1 MAQQM
6 DKRWAG
12 YTERDWLWI
21 GLAAATLVPLVAVR
35 FLNLASDSAFAM
47 AAATGLAIVAAA
59 FCLSWGVEGLETVMP
74 QGAALAILAL
84 IEVAPEYSF
93 EVILAYRQQTT
104 LAAASMTG
112 ANRLLLGFGWPL
124 LMFTAYLSARRKGQR
139 YSEIQLGREQLGQ
152 IVFLLVASL
161 YAFVIV
167 VKRSISLIDSAI
179 LILIYGFYIF
189 ASLRIGGEKCKEDE
203 EEEQRE
209 VGVAAR
215 TKQLPG
221 LGKSIAIG
229 MFLAFGAFVLYVG
242 AEPFIDAILG
252 IARSIGVSEFIL
264 IQWVAPFLSEF
275 PESVTAYIWAASVV
289 AAAMG
294 LSNLI
299 SSKLNQ
305 WTLLIAAIPIAY
317 SLGGGRLQVL
327 HFDAQVRD
335 EIFITAAQSLF
346 GSVLLLTM
354 RFNLKKAIVLLVLFL
369 IQFFIPSESVRLVL
383 AEIYLILT
391 ALYVAA
397 RWRTF
402 NLQELRNGFLPRG
415 SQSGEA

>member
-1 MAQQM
+1 MS
-6 DKRWAG
+6 KHFERRWAG
-12 YTERDWLWI
+12 YSKRDWLWI
-21 GLAAATLVPLVAVR
+21 GLAATTVVPLVAVR
-35 FLNLASDSAFAM
+35 FLGIGSDSAFAM
-47 AAATGLAIVAAA
+47 AGATGSAIVAAA
-59 FCLSWGVEGLETVMP
+59 FCLSWGVEGLETVVP
-74 QGAALAILAL
+74 QGVALAILAL
-84 IEVAPEYSF
+84 IEVAPEYTF

-112 ANRLLLGFGWPL
+112 ANRLLLGFGWPF
-124 LMFTAYLSARRKGQR
+124 LMLTAYISARRKGQR
-139 YSEIQLGREQLGQ
+139 YTEIQLGREQFGQ
-152 IVFLLVASL
+152 IVFLLLASL

-167 VKRSISLIDSAI
+167 VKQSISIVDSAV
-179 LILIYGFYIF
+179 LVSIYGLYIF
-189 ASLRIGGEKCKEDE
+189 ASLRLGGAQCKECEQDE
-203 EEEQRE
+203 ELG
-209 VGVAAR
+209 VGAR
-215 TKQLPG
+215 TKTLRG
-221 LGKSIAIG
+221 LGKTFAIG
-229 MFLAFGAFVLYVG
+229 AFLIFGAFVLYVG
-242 AEPFIDAILG
+242 AEPFIDAILSM
-252 IARSIGVSEFIL
+252 ARSLGVSQFIL

-327 HFDAQVRD
+327 HFDTQVRD

-354 RFNLKKAIVLLVLFL
+354 RFNLKKAIILIVLFL
-369 IQFFIPSESVRLVL
+369 IQFFIPIESVRVVL
-383 AEIYLILT
+383 AWTYLILT
-391 ALYVAA
+391 ACYVVA

-402 NLQELRNGFLPRG
+402 QLQQEFRG
-415 SQSGEA
+415 RLAVWIRQRERG

>member
-1 MAQQM
+1 MSEQM
-6 DKRWAG
+6 EKRWAG
-12 YTERDWLWI
+12 YTMTDWLWI
-21 GLAAATLVPLVAVR
+21 GLAATTLVPLVAVR
-35 FLNLASDSAFAM
+35 FLGLASDSAFAM
-47 AAATGLAIVAAA
+47 AASTGLAIVAAA

-74 QGAALAILAL
+74 QGVALAILAL

-124 LMFTAYLSARRKGQR
+124 LMLTAYISARRKGQR
-139 YSEIQLGREQLGQ
+139 YAEIQLGREQVGQ
-152 IVFLLVASL
+152 IVFLLLASL

-167 VKRSISLIDSAI
+167 VKQSISLMDSAI
-179 LILIYGFYIF
+179 LILIYGLYIF
-189 ASLRIGGEKCKEDE
+189 ASLRLGGAKCEECE
-203 EEEQRE
+203 EEEE
-209 VGVAAR
+209 VGIAAR
-215 TKQLPG
+215 TKQLRG
-221 LGKSIAIG
+221 LVKILAIG
-229 MFLAFGAFVLYVG
+229 AFLVFGAFVLYVG
-242 AEPFIDAILG
+242 AEPFIDAILS
-252 IARSIGVSEFIL
+252 IARSLGVSQFLL

-305 WTLLIAAIPIAY
+305 WTLLIAAIPVAY

-327 HFDAQVRD
+327 HFDVQVRD

-354 RFNLKKAIVLLVLFL
+354 RFDLRKAILLLVLFL
-369 IQFFIPSESVRLVL
+369 FQFFIPSESVRLVL
-383 AEIYLILT
+383 AWTYIVLT
-391 ALYVAA
+391 ALYAVA
-397 RWRTF
+397 RWRRF
-402 NLQELRNGFLPRG
+402 QLLQDFRSHLAVWTAQRRELK
-415 SQSGEA
+415 

>member
-1 MAQQM
+1 ME
-6 DKRWAG
+6 KRWAG
-12 YTERDWLWI
+12 YTKTDWLWI
-21 GLAAATLVPLVAVR
+21 GLAAATLVPLIAVR
-35 FLNLASDSAFAM
+35 FLNLASGSASAM

-84 IEVAPEYSF
+84 IEVAPEYTF

-124 LMFTAYLSARRKGQR
+124 LMLTAYISARRKGER
-139 YSEIQLGREQLGQ
+139 YTEIQLGREQQGQ
-152 IVFLLVASL
+152 IVFLLLASL

-167 VKRSISLIDSAI
+167 LKQSISLVDSAI
-179 LILIYGFYIF
+179 LVSIYAYYIF
-189 ASLRIGGEKCKEDE
+189 TSLRPGSTACNECEGE
-203 EEEQRE
+203 EEE

-215 TKQLPG
+215 TKRLPG
-221 LGKSIAIG
+221 IAKALAVG
-229 MFLAFGAFVLYVG
+229 TFLLFGAFVLYVG
-242 AEPFIDAILG
+242 AEPFIDAILS
-252 IARSIGVSEFIL
+252 IARSLGVSQFIL

-317 SLGGGRLQVL
+317 SVGGGKLQVL

-354 RFNLKKAIVLLVLFL
+354 RFNLKKAIILLVLFL
-369 IQFFIPSESVRLVL
+369 VQFFIPSESVRVVL
-383 AEIYLILT
+383 GETYLILT
-391 ALYVAA
+391 ALYVVV
-397 RWRTF
+397 RWRRF
-402 NLQELRNGFLPRG
+402 NLRELRNGLLSRG

>member
-1 MAQQM
+1 MNMCQ
-6 DKRWAG
+6 KIERRWAG
-12 YTERDWLWI
+12 YSKRDWLWI
-21 GLAAATLVPLVAVR
+21 GLAATTLVPLVAVR
-35 FLNLASDSAFAM
+35 FLGVAGDSAFAM
-47 AAATGLAIVAAA
+47 AASTGLAIVAAA

-74 QGAALAILAL
+74 QGVALAILAL
-84 IEVAPEYSF
+84 VEVAPEYSF

-124 LMFTAYLSARRKGQR
+124 LMLTAYISARRKGQR
-139 YSEIQLGREQLGQ
+139 YTEIQLGREQIGQ

-167 VKRSISLIDSAI
+167 VKRSISLMDSAI
-179 LILIYGFYIF
+179 LILIYGLYIF
-189 ASLRIGGEKCKEDE
+189 ASLRVGGAKCKECE
-203 EEEQRE
+203 EEEE

-215 TKQLPG
+215 TKQLRGPG
-221 LGKSIAIG
+221 KALAIG
-229 MFLAFGAFVLYVG
+229 AFLVFGAFVLYVG
-242 AEPFIDAILG
+242 AEPFIDAILN
-252 IARSIGVSEFIL
+252 IARSLGVSQFLL

-299 SSKLNQ
+299 SSKLKQ

-317 SLGGGRLQVL
+317 SLGGGKLQVL
-327 HFDAQVRD
+327 HFDSQVRD

-354 RFNLKKAIVLLVLFL
+354 RFNLKKAIILLVLFL
-369 IQFFIPSESVRLVL
+369 IQFFIPSESIRLVL
-383 AEIYLILT
+383 AWTYLVLT
-391 ALYVAA
+391 TWYVLA
-397 RWRTF
+397 RWRT
-402 NLQELRNGFLPRG
+402 LQLLQQFRSCL
-415 SQSGEA
+415 AV

>member
-1 MAQQM
+1 MSAQM
-6 DKRWAG
+6 EKHSTG
-12 YTERDWLWI
+12 YTATDWLWI
-21 GLAAATLVPLVAVR
+21 GLAATTLVPLVAVR
-35 FLNLASDSAFAM
+35 FLGVASDSAFAM
-47 AAATGLAIVAAA
+47 AATTGLAIVAAA

-124 LMFTAYLSARRKGQR
+124 LIFTAYLSARRKGQR
-139 YSEIQLGREQLGQ
+139 FTEIQLGREQIGQ

-167 VKRSISLIDSAI
+167 VKQSISLLDSAI
-179 LILIYGFYIF
+179 LILIYGLYLF
-189 ASLRIGGEKCKEDE
+189 ASLRIGGTTSDECDE
-203 EEEQRE
+203 EEEL
-209 VGVAAR
+209 GIAAR
-215 TKQLPG
+215 TKKLPG
-221 LGKSIAIG
+221 VEKTVAIG
-229 MFLAFGAFVLYVG
+229 AFLAFGAFVLYVG
-242 AEPFIDAILG
+242 AEPFIDAILS
-252 IARSIGVSEFIL
+252 IARSLGVSQFIL

-289 AAAMG
+289 AAAKG

-327 HFDAQVRD
+327 HLDAQVRD

-354 RFNLKKAIVLLVLFL
+354 RFNLKKATILLVLFF
-369 IQFFIPSESVRLVL
+369 IQFFIPSESIRLVL
-383 AEIYLILT
+383 AWTYLVLT
-391 ALYVAA
+391 TSYVLT

-402 NLQELRNGFLPRG
+402 HLLEEFRSRLTVWTAQRG
-415 SQSGEA
+415 RLK

>member
-1 MAQQM
+1 MSEQ
-6 DKRWAG
+6 RNNCWAG
-12 YTERDWLWI
+12 YTKKDWLWI
-21 GLAAATLVPLVAVR
+21 GFAAATLVPLLAVR
-35 FLNLASDSAFAM
+35 FLHLASGSAFAM
-47 AAATGLAIVAAA
+47 VAATGSAIVAAA

-93 EVILAYRQQTT
+93 EVILAFRQQTT
-104 LAAASMTG
+104 LAAATMTG

-124 LMFTAYLSARRKGQR
+124 LMLTAYLSARRKGQR
-139 YSEIQLGREQLGQ
+139 YCEIRLGREQLGQ

-203 EEEQRE
+203 EEDKRE
-209 VGVAAR
+209 LGVAAR

-221 LGKSIAIG
+221 LGRTFAIG
-229 MFLAFGAFVLYVG
+229 TFLAFGAFVLYVG
-242 AEPFIDAILG
+242 AEPFIDAILS

-317 SLGGGRLQVL
+317 SLGGGRVQIL
-327 HFDAQVRD
+327 HLDAQVRD

-354 RFNLKKAIVLLVLFL
+354 RFNLKKALVLLVLFL
-369 IQFFIPSESVRLVL
+369 VQFFIPRESVRLVL
-383 AEIYLILT
+383 AETYLIVT
-391 ALYVAA
+391 ALYVVA
-397 RWRTF
+397 RWRRF
-402 NLQELRNGFLPRG
+402 HLLELRNGLLPRG
-415 SQSGEA
+415 SQSGEE